1 MKFKQNENETKVY
14 KTLPKGW
21 RVTEGTLTQ
30 PVGTVWIDNGKSVFA
45 KGKDGKRLR
54 KQALM
59 VENEALLIV
68 RAAENKIYE
77 KHKGEFVG
85 DKKIE
90 AKIEKEV
97 KRQRAARAAWEKE
110 RAQRTKANQK
120 SKAKKRGKRG

>member
-1 MKFKQNENETKVY
+1 
-14 KTLPKGW
+14 
-21 RVTEGTLTQ
+21 
-30 PVGTVWIDNGKSVFA
+30 
-45 KGKDGKRLR
+45 
-54 KQALM
+54 M